1 MVSAPNA
8 NNGLGNS
15 FYYKE
20 GGNTSKQDILE
31 LISSEWVTLGQE
43 GIVIACLQS
52 FQLLKT
58 LISRLPSSLDVF
70 IRPIWILYR
79 INMHNLLCVKSL
91 LFDLLNFP
99 PLSLCDRSSLQHQV
113 SSDVEYAGY
122 SSVFCDINGDGV
134 KEMILGMPRS
144 MNYHGSIKIHYGK

>member
-52 FQLLKT
+52 FLFLN
-58 LISRLPSSLDVF
+58 SNFPSSVKFGHLHSSNLDF
-70 IRPIWILYR
+70 YT
-79 INMHNLLCVKSL
+79 
-91 LFDLLNFP
+91 
-99 PLSLCDRSSLQHQV
+99 
-113 SSDVEYAGY
+113 
-122 SSVFCDINGDGV
+122 
-134 KEMILGMPRS
+134 
-144 MNYHGSIKIHYGK
+144 GSICTIYSA